1 MNRQTFFVLL
11 LVAGILLTISEVEGK
26 LGHFSSVRK
35 LLRKKRGRFLLTKKN
50 CTKFF
55 TRFFFYLSY
64 KMNRLKWTIIWK
76 KTRTK
81 LLIYFFLI
89 LLQNKPVKMNN
100 KYFHIWTSTYLLACN
115 WYKLLCKKAMC
126 CYSYPILYFL
136 NIVE

>member
-1 MNRQTFFVLL
+1 MNRHTIFVLL

-35 LLRKKRGRFLLTKKN
+35 LLRKMRGRFLLTKKN

-55 TRFFFYLSY
+55 SRFFFYLSY

-81 LLIYFFLI
+81 LLIYFFFYF
-89 LLQNKPVKMNN
+89 VKMNN

-136 NIVE
+136 NIV